1 MPFYAYQAVKPE
13 PSCEKCRKGFD
24 LRQAISDPAL
34 AECPWCGAPVA
45 RVPSLAAIGFS
56 QSGLDDRARAAGF
69 TKLQRL
75 GKGEYERKF

>member
-1 MPFYAYQAVKPE
+1 MPFYQYQATDPAA
-13 PSCEKCRKGFD
+13 SCGKCKDGFD

-34 AECPWCGAPVA
+34 ETCPWCGAPVA
-45 RVPSLAAIGFS
+45 RVPSPAVIGFS
-56 QSGLDDRARAAGF
+56 QSGLDDRAKAAGF